1 MTARPPGRHAT
12 KREAHLTRSDVFAF
26 QNLPGLRDIEIG
38 RGDQQFWESFDQGL
52 SRRRRFVI
60 EVEDGWRRFLPF
72 SFTAELPHRGLFELP
87 CLGSPPSL
95 VDLPVAGVP
104 LFSSPARLVPGG
116 MAVVR
121 AQIEELGTG
130 RPAAGALLEIE
141 ASSASMPATR
151 ALGFA
156 DNKGRV
162 VVMFPYPELAPPPS
176 QHLSPLASG
185 QSLSS
190 REWSVNVRIFW
201 GPVSEG
207 EGLPDLC
214 ALLRDQPERNRWAQS
229 RPSGAFR
236 CRRSD
241 MARNS
246 SCGLRKRFP
255 FYSSTRRSRR
265 HKQIRRAAMPEY
277 LAPGVYVEE
286 ISFRAKSIEGVS
298 TTTTGFVGADA
309 LRPDR
314 HRARHGHQPRRVR
327 ARLWRSEQTRLRQR
341 RRPDRT
347 THLARG
353 CAPSSRK
360 AASGSTLRAP
370 SPR

>member
-1 MTARPPGRHAT
+1 MPLTPTIRVLERYAILCPFGVRFHDPVMRSSIGEGLRVTARPPGRHAT

-121 AQIEELGTG
+121 AQIEEFGTG

-151 ALGFA
+151 ALGLA

-176 QHLSPLASG
+176 QRLSPPASG

-207 EGLPDLC
+207 EELPDLC
-214 ALLRDQPERNRWAQS
+214 ALLRDQPEREPLGTISPLGRLPVQT
-229 RPSGAFR
+229 
-236 CRRSD
+236 
-241 MARNS
+241 
-246 SCGLRKRFP
+246 LRYGR
-255 FYSSTRRSRR
+255 
-265 HKQIRRAAMPEY
+265 E
-277 LAPGVYVEE
+277 LV
-286 ISFRAKSIEGVS
+286 
-298 TTTTGFVGADA
+298 
-309 LRPDR
+309 L
-314 HRARHGHQPRRVR
+314 
-327 ARLWRSEQTRLRQR
+327 RSEESLSV
-341 RRPDRT
+341 
-347 THLARG
+347 LFIN
-353 CAPSSRK
+353 S
-360 AASGSTLRAP
+360 AASP
-370 SPR
+370 P